1 MLSSGPQEK
10 VSHPWPWPILVV
22 QANNNVMQ
30 PFFFVFFEQLASS
43 ILDFCQA
50 WMDPYIH
57 GIQETRSRSEFELFM
72 LGKMGMRKNSTIFFH
87 KLSSSKENLISIS
100 LRWCFY
106 FLKMEV
112 KLMVAKLVLGHLCES
127 SVDNLPRDKGIWKYS
142 MQFIGYKVLFIGFC
156 NWFFFLNLHLWF
168 LFLTLEK

>member
-1 MLSSGPQEK
+1 
-10 VSHPWPWPILVV
+10 
-22 QANNNVMQ
+22 
-30 PFFFVFFEQLASS
+30 
-43 ILDFCQA
+43 
-50 WMDPYIH
+50 MDPYIH

-100 LRWCFY
+100 LCWCFY

-127 SVDNLPRDKGIWKYS
+127 SVDNLPRDKGI
-142 MQFIGYKVLFIGFC
+142 
-156 NWFFFLNLHLWF
+156 
-168 LFLTLEK
+168 